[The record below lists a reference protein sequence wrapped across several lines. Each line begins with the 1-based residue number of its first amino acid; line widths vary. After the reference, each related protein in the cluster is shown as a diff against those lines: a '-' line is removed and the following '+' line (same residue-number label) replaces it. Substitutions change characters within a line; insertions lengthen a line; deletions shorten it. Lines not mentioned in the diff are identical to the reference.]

1 MAAAYYNNVSL
12 RKLALQFGR
21 SRKACREVLR
31 ERNVCVLPSNGTGAR
46 KYTLDQG
53 FFNVIHREEQAYW
66 LGFLSADGNIQ
77 GNAVTIVLQSL
88 DGKHLEKFA
97 TALKATSPVNY
108 CWASTRG
115 TLRKYARI
123 EVNSEFLVCS
133 LRNLGVKPRKTKD
146 IKPCLSIVG
155 RMEPELE
162 IAYWWGWVDGDG
174 WVSYYLPDGTYK
186 GICNIGL
193 VGNQAVV
200 TGFRDFIAQSLGYRN
215 SIHFNPNNSCYILSY
230 SGVKAKKVAQ
240 LLYRN
245 ATVYLDRKMEK
256 ARKMIASLDEV

>member
-21 SRKACREVLR
+21 SLKACREVLR
-31 ERNVCVLPSNGTGAR
+31 EKNVCVLPSNGTGAR

-66 LGFLSADGNIQ
+66 LGFFSADGNIQ
-77 GNAVTIVLQSL
+77 GNSIRFELSSL
-88 DGKHLEKFA
+88 DGKHLKKFL
-97 TALKATSPVNY
+97 TALKANY
-108 CWASTRG
+108 PIHCYWHKSQG
-115 TLRKYARI
+115 KYLKSVVV
-123 EVNSEFLVCS
+123 EVNSEQMVCS
-133 LRNLGVKPRKTKD
+133 LNALGVKPRKTSS
-146 IKPCLSIVG
+146 IKPCPNISGQVD
-155 RMEPELE
+155 LE
-162 IAYWWGWVDGDG
+162 AAYWRGWVDGDG
-174 WVSYYLPDGTYK
+174 WISYYLPDGTYK

-200 TGFRDFIAQSLGYRN
+200 TGFRDFIVQSLGYRN

-256 ARKMIASLDEV
+256 ARKMIASLDEI